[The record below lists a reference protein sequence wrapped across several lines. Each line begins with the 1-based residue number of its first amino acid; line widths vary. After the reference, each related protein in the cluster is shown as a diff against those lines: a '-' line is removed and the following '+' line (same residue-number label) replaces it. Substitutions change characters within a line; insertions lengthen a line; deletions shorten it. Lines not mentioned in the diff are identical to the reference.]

1 MLLLANQAADLRRRH
16 GISDTVLD
24 QARIM
29 STTATTLPTGTWNVD
44 PSHSRVG
51 FRVKHLGISNVH
63 GEFHDFDGRFVI
75 AEDGT
80 ATASGTVKVASIDT
94 NEGDRDGHLKSA
106 DFLDADTYPEITFQS
121 TSITATDE
129 DTYEITGD
137 LTMHGV
143 TKPIT
148 LTAEIGGSDVDMYGN
163 TRVGLEAT
171 AELSRSDYGMKFNA
185 ALGSGNMMVSDTV
198 KLDLDIQAVKAE

>member
-1 MLLLANQAADLRRRH
+1 
-16 GISDTVLD
+16 
-24 QARIM
+24 M

-51 FRVKHLGISNVH
+51 FGVKHLGISNVR
-63 GEFHDFDGRFVI
+63 GEFHDFNGQFVI

-106 DFLDADTYPEITFQS
+106 DFFDADTYPEITFQS

-148 LTAEIGGSDVDMYGN
+148 LTAEIGGSDADMYGN
-163 TRVGLEAT
+163 TRTGLEAT

-185 ALGSGNMMVSDTV
+185 ALGSGNMMVSDKV
-198 KLDLDIQAVKAE
+198 QLDLDIQAGKAE

>member
-1 MLLLANQAADLRRRH
+1 
-16 GISDTVLD
+16 
-24 QARIM
+24 M
-29 STTATTLPTGTWNVD
+29 SATATTLPTGTWNVD

-51 FRVKHLGISNVH
+51 FCVKYLGISNVC
-63 GEFHDFDGRFVI
+63 GEFHDFDGQFGI
-75 AEDGT
+75 GEDGT
-80 ATASGTVKVASIDT
+80 ATASGTVKAAAIDT
-94 NEGDRDGHLKSA
+94 NEGGRDGHLRSA
-106 DFLDADTYPEITFQS
+106 DFFDVDTYPEITFQS

-148 LTAEIGGSDVDMYGN
+148 LTADIGGSDADPYGN
-163 TRVGLEAT
+163 TRIGLAAT

-185 ALGSGNMMVSDTV
+185 VLGSGNLLISDRV
-198 KLDLDIQAVKAE
+198 KLDIDIQAVKAQ